1 MIIPCS
7 EWRTVTKAPKL
18 IDNQVHVWRI
28 PLNQAPER
36 VHSISSVLAED
47 EKSRAARIRGDKNSR
62 EYTFARALLR
72 ILLSQYLN
80 VNPSQLQFSY
90 SKHGKPELADAF
102 GGDLLQFNVSHSDGV
117 GVYAVTRGRAV
128 GIDIERVRRAFDY
141 QEIERQFFK
150 KNEPSD
156 FQSMSAHAFFRR
168 WTRSEALAKG
178 MGKGLDQFSMAVE
191 EKKGWTVIDLDPI
204 PGYVA
209 AIAVEGEFST
219 LECFKWKMI

>member
-7 EWRTVTKAPKL
+7 EWRTVAKAPKL
-18 IDNQVHVWRI
+18 IDDQVHVWRI
-28 PLNQAPER
+28 ALNQAPER
-36 VHSISSVLAED
+36 VHSISLVLSED
-47 EKSRAARIRGDKNSR
+47 EKCRAARIRGDKNSR

-72 ILLSQYLN
+72 ILLSQYIN
-80 VNPSQLQFSY
+80 VDPSQLQFSY

-102 GGDLLQFNVSHSDGV
+102 EGGLLQFNVSHSDGV
-117 GVYAVTRGRAV
+117 VVYAVTRGRAV
-128 GIDIERVRRAFDY
+128 GIDIERVRESFDY

-168 WTRSEALAKG
+168 WTRSEALAKA

-191 EKKGWTVIDLDPI
+191 EKKGWTVMELDPI
-204 PGYVA
+204 PGFVTA
-209 AIAVEGEFST
+209 VAVEGEFCT
-219 LECFKWKMI
+219 LECFEWKMI